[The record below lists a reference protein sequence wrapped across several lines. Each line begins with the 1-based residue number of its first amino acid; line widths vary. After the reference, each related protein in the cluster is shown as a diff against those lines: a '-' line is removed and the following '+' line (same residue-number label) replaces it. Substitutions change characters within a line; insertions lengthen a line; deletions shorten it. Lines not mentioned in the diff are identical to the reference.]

1 MYENLSDKRAYSN
14 TLGCL
19 MLDTTLIDDID
30 RPLDRTDFNTEA
42 FYELIYVAIYNLYM
56 NGCQT
61 IDEFSIDSYLKDYK
75 KQYSIF
81 QENNGLEYVN
91 SAKAIADL
99 GNYDYY
105 YHRLRKY
112 SLLRYYEKNGL
123 NTSFIYDPSMVD
135 KALDEE
141 NIKFDNYT
149 EQDIVDEI
157 ENKLIIDA
165 KTMYCTNTLTD
176 NIQAGDG
183 MDELIDS
190 LLQTPDFG
198 YSFASLAL
206 NTVSRGA
213 KAGRLILRSASTGVG
228 KTRNFLMD
236 ALKFAC
242 PYTYDLKKGEFIY
255 TGNSVPTLFLGTE
268 GSLQEFQTICL
279 ACVSGVNESHIIKGE
294 YKKGELERVKQ
305 ASKYIQECPLYLV
318 YCDDYNITD
327 IENIAKKYVLQYKI
341 EIFIFDYLQTSL
353 RLMTEM
359 RNKTAVR
366 MQEYQILIV
375 FVTRLKALAERLQIC
390 ILTGTQLSNEAK
402 EARYKDSS
410 VIQGSKSIPQKCDVC
425 LIISEPNRAEQ
436 SKLEALTRN
445 MVGMPTIN
453 LLQWIYKCRRGEY
466 TRVVI
471 ASHVD
476 LGTMRIKDC
485 FVTNFD
491 LDEVINM
498 DFTDIKAVDK
508 MIKEH
513 SVDAKVVEAQLSDNP
528 EENNISSNKIK
539 EDKIEKEVPF
549 EEENET
555 KKRNFD
561 W

>member
-183 MDELIDS
+183 MDELINS

-236 ALKFAC
+236 ALEFAC

-294 YKKGELERVKQ
+294 YKKGE
-305 ASKYIQECPLYLV
+305 
-318 YCDDYNITD
+318 
-327 IENIAKKYVLQYKI
+327 
-341 EIFIFDYLQTSL
+341 
-353 RLMTEM
+353 
-359 RNKTAVR
+359 
-366 MQEYQILIV
+366 
-375 FVTRLKALAERLQIC
+375 
-390 ILTGTQLSNEAK
+390 
-402 EARYKDSS
+402 
-410 VIQGSKSIPQKCDVC
+410 
-425 LIISEPNRAEQ
+425 
-436 SKLEALTRN
+436 
-445 MVGMPTIN
+445 
-453 LLQWIYKCRRGEY
+453 
-466 TRVVI
+466 
-471 ASHVD
+471 
-476 LGTMRIKDC
+476 
-485 FVTNFD
+485 
-491 LDEVINM
+491 
-498 DFTDIKAVDK
+498 
-508 MIKEH
+508 
-513 SVDAKVVEAQLSDNP
+513 
-528 EENNISSNKIK
+528 
-539 EDKIEKEVPF
+539 
-549 EEENET
+549 
-555 KKRNFD
+555 
-561 W
+561 

>member
-1 MYENLSDKRAYSN
+1 M
-14 TLGCL
+14 
-19 MLDTTLIDDID
+19 
-30 RPLDRTDFNTEA
+30 
-42 FYELIYVAIYNLYM
+42 
-56 NGCQT
+56 
-61 IDEFSIDSYLKDYK
+61 
-75 KQYSIF
+75 
-81 QENNGLEYVN
+81 
-91 SAKAIADL
+91 
-99 GNYDYY
+99 
-105 YHRLRKY
+105 
-112 SLLRYYEKNGL
+112 
-123 NTSFIYDPSMVD
+123 
-135 KALDEE
+135 
-141 NIKFDNYT
+141 
-149 EQDIVDEI
+149 
-157 ENKLIIDA
+157 
-165 KTMYCTNTLTD
+165 
-176 NIQAGDG
+176 
-183 MDELIDS
+183 
-190 LLQTPDFG
+190 
-198 YSFASLAL
+198 
-206 NTVSRGA
+206 
-213 KAGRLILRSASTGVG
+213 
-228 KTRNFLMD
+228 
-236 ALKFAC
+236 
-242 PYTYDLKKGEFIY
+242 
-255 TGNSVPTLFLGTE
+255 
-268 GSLQEFQTICL
+268 
-279 ACVSGVNESHIIKGE
+279 
-294 YKKGELERVKQ
+294 
-305 ASKYIQECPLYLV
+305 

-436 SKLEALTRN
+436 TKLETLTRN

-513 SVDAKVVEAQLSDNP
+513 SIDAKVVEAQLSDNP
-528 EENNISSNKIK
+528 EENNISSNTSNDIEEETPFI
-539 EDKIEKEVPF
+539 EDKP
-549 EEENET
+549 
-555 KKRNFD
+555 KKAKFD